1 MIGKYKIAGLCISR
15 IHDDSAHEITIEL
28 NKTLADIGYRLFVFH
43 TTSDLFWDTA
53 SERGEITVFD
63 LLDFRTVDVLI
74 IVDEMIKNKKI
85 IDKLI
90 EKAEIFDK
98 PVIMIGGSRSD
109 AVNIGF
115 DYESGFETVVRH
127 VVEYHGITDL
137 HFMAGIQ
144 GNDFSEARLN
154 VFKRVLEEK
163 NIPFDRE
170 TMVSYGDFWSVP
182 TAAACERLLERDH
195 LPKAII
201 CANDSMA
208 VTVCNTLSNSGVK
221 VPDEVVVTGF
231 DGILDINFSSP
242 RITSCLCCYGDIAKK
257 IAELLA
263 LPDEEFPT
271 GANFLI
277 APRMI
282 INESCGC
289 SGGTIINV
297 AKHLSDLHSRFY
309 RYKEEEKSF
318 NEIGVRILSSD
329 NLKSA
334 ANELSSNIIYNM
346 RCMLKKDWTDDTVD
360 PFDRSYERGFG
371 DTLCVFFD
379 SDAPPPFAPHDF
391 PAKGLFPGLEV
402 ALLTGY
408 PIIFTAL
415 NFLDISMGYV
425 VFNFQNYD
433 LQNYEKIPQI
443 VNALNNSLGAY
454 RTMRYQKHITEQVR
468 MLSQYD
474 QLTGLFTRGGCTR
487 SYNRLIDKLDRQS
500 KPITVIMMD
509 LDRLKYINDNFGHN
523 EGDFAIKSTATA
535 LRSACPENAV
545 CIRMGGDE
553 MVAFL
558 SSSVP
563 VEDIK
568 LEIEARLRSIN
579 RSSGKPYNISASI
592 GVYRSS
598 DISELGSFEGLIKS
612 ADEQMYEDK
621 ARKRRLAAEQRK
633 DGE

>member
-1 MIGKYKIAGLCISR
+1 MIGKYKIAAVCISR
-15 IHDDSAHEITIEL
+15 IHDESSHEITTEL
-28 NKTLADIGYRLFVFH
+28 NKSLTEIGYRMFVYH

-53 SERGEITVFD
+53 SEKGEMSVYD
-63 LLDFRTVDVLI
+63 LLDFRIVDALI
-74 IVDEMIKNKKI
+74 IVDEMIKNKTV

-109 AVNIGF
+109 VVNIGF
-115 DYESGFETVVRH
+115 DYEAGFEQVIRH
-127 VVEYHGITDL
+127 VISFHKLTDL

-144 GNDFSEARLN
+144 GNDFSEKRLD
-154 VFKRVLEEK
+154 VFKKLLREN
-163 NIPFDRE
+163 NIPFDQE

-182 TAAACERLLERDH
+182 TAAACKRLLERGH
-195 LPKAII
+195 LPQAII

-208 VTVCNTLSNSGVK
+208 ITVCNTLSNAGVR

-231 DGILDINFSSP
+231 DGIIDINFSSP
-242 RITSCLCCYGDIAKK
+242 KITSCLCCYGDIAAK
-257 IAELLA
+257 ITEVLQCG
-263 LPDEEFPT
+263 EENFPA
-271 GANFLI
+271 GADFLI
-277 APRMI
+277 MPRMI

-289 SGGTIINV
+289 NGGTIINV

-318 NEIGVRILSSD
+318 NEIGVRILSSE
-329 NLKSA
+329 NLKAA

-346 RCMLKKDWTDDTVD
+346 RCMLKNDCIDDTVD
-360 PFDRSYERGFG
+360 PFDSNYERGFG
-371 DTLCVFFD
+371 ETLCVFFD
-379 SDAPPPFAPHDF
+379 SDAPTPFAPHEF

-402 ALLTGY
+402 ALPTGY

-415 NFLDISMGYV
+415 NFLDVPMGYL

-433 LQNYEKIPQI
+433 IQNYEKIPQI

-454 RTMRYQKHITEQVR
+454 RTMRYQRHITEQVR
-468 MLSQYD
+468 KLSQYD
-474 QLTGLFTRGGCTR
+474 QLTGLFTRGGCMR
-487 SYNRLIDKLDRQS
+487 SYDRLIEKLDRQG
-500 KPITVIMMD
+500 KPVTVVMMD
-509 LDRLKYINDNFGHN
+509 LDKLKYINDNYGHN
-523 EGDFAIKSTATA
+523 EGDFAIKSTAVA
-535 LRSACPENAV
+535 LKSACPENAV

-553 MVAFL
+553 MVAFMA
-558 SSSVP
+558 SSMP

-579 RSSGKPYNISASI
+579 KSSGKPYSISASI

-598 DISELGSFEGLIKS
+598 EQSELDSFEDLIKS
-612 ADEQMYEDK
+612 ADEKMYLDK
-621 ARKRRLAAEQRK
+621 AMKKSE
-633 DGE
+633 GEL